1 MSYKSTPFIKNIEI
15 EIFIE
20 LDKSYL
26 KNIYQALMPELD
38 KKHFTLG
45 IKDDKLWLLIK
56 GNNISQIR
64 AAINSYL
71 RLIKVAIEVLFITT
85 HKIDLNNKL

>member
-1 MSYKSTPFIKNIEI
+1 MSHKSTPFIKNIEV

-20 LDKSYL
+20 LDKSFL
-26 KNIYQALMPELD
+26 KNIYQALMPEVD
-38 KKHFTLG
+38 KKRFILG
-45 IKDDKLWLLIK
+45 IKDDKIWLLIR

-71 RLIKVAIEVLFITT
+71 RLIKVAIEVLLVTT
-85 HKIDLNNKL
+85 HKIDLNN